1 MKRFISSL
9 VVCVFAL
16 VVFGADAATSRVGV
30 EQKRV
35 MSSARMP
42 SIAVT
47 SVGNMTASNLKEAP
61 VTPSETTEPDD
72 EKEPEEP
79 AKDMREKEREACI
92 RNNIGV
98 GNTFVWASRYSD
110 INNYST
116 MVEDV
121 EHPENNTCFVL
132 VGLKS
137 SDPRVDLSD
146 IADKYFEMGRTIT
159 CGSWVDENLIE
170 KRILD
175 AKKKGRTWAT
185 VGGAV
190 GGAALGVGSMELFGN
205 KLIGG
210 AVQGQKD
217 ERLSVQEQFRSYVLS
232 LKDAERD
239 SLIAYFKQMD
249 EECSKLD
256 SNKPVEC
263 NGYIIEDG
271 VVVPYSELKD
281 IKAN

>member
-1 MKRFISSL
+1 MKRFVSSM
-9 VVCVFAL
+9 VVCVFTLA
-16 VVFGADAATSRVGV
+16 VFGANAASRVAV

-42 SIAVT
+42 SVPVM
-47 SVGNMTASNLKEAP
+47 SVGNMSVSNLKEAP
-61 VTPSETTEPDD
+61 VAPSETTKPDD
-72 EKEPEEP
+72 NTEPEEP

-110 INNYST
+110 INNYAT
-116 MVEDV
+116 MVEDT
-121 EHPENNTCFVL
+121 ENPENNTCFVL

-137 SDPRVDLSD
+137 ADSRIDLSD
-146 IADKYFEMGRTIT
+146 ILGKYFEMGRTIT
-159 CGSWVDENLIE
+159 CGSWVDESLIE

-175 AKKKGRTWAT
+175 AKKKARTWAT

-210 AVQGQKD
+210 AVQGQKA
-217 ERLSVQEQFRSYVLS
+217 LPVQEQFRSYVLS
-232 LKDAERD
+232 LNANERD
-239 SLIAYFKQMD
+239 ALIKSFEEMD
-249 EECSKLD
+249 DKCNEFA
-256 SNKPVEC
+256 SNKPAGCEGLEVDE
-263 NGYIIEDG
+263 GVII
-271 VVVPYSELKD
+271 PYSELRN